1 MEEMVNEILARIEEL
16 REMKDRLLIAID
28 GRCGAGK
35 SSLARAVRDR
45 IGCPVI
51 HMDDF
56 YLSPEER
63 TDERLAEPGGNVAY
77 ERFRMNVLDPLQRGE
92 PACYKPYD
100 CSTGELKSTVTVGVA
115 PVTLVEGSYSLHPA
129 ISEAYDLRVF
139 LDVGPEDQW
148 KRLEEREGGSRMD
161 DFENTWIPLE
171 ERYFQYCDPQTTS
184 DLCYRT

>member
-1 MEEMVNEILARIEEL
+1 MEEMVNEILEKIEEL
-16 REMKDRLLIAID
+16 REMKDRVLIAID

-35 SSLARAVRDR
+35 SSLASAVRDR

-63 TDERLAEPGGNVAY
+63 TEARLAEPGGNVAY
-77 ERFRMNVLDPLQRGE
+77 ERFRLHVLDPLRRGE

-100 CSTGELKSTVTVGVA
+100 CNTGQTKSQVTVGVA

-129 ISEAYDLRVF
+129 LSDAYDLRVF
-139 LDVGPEDQW
+139 LDVEPEDQIR
-148 KRLEEREGGSRMD
+148 RLEEREGGRRMA

-171 ERYFQYCDPQTTS
+171 ERYFQYCAPQVTS
-184 DLCYRT
+184 DLCYHT